1 MTTTRTPLVAGNW
14 KMNTTIEEAVTLI
27 KTMQPH
33 LHKIQGVEKVICPP
47 FVALNAARAITH
59 GSTVK
64 LGAQNM
70 FYEEK
75 GAFTGEIAPG
85 MLQDICDFVIIGH
98 SERRQYFGE
107 TNEMINKKLK
117 AAIQHNLKP
126 ILCIGE
132 TSEENEAGKTREVL
146 GGQLMGCSDRLYFMS
161 GMVIAYEPLW
171 AIGTGK
177 NASGEDANR
186 TINFI
191 RQFVSRLHGNG
202 IANTARILYGG
213 SVTAANIAELM
224 HQPDIDGALVGG
236 ASLKA
241 NDFVSIVSRAS
252 EIKGL

>member
-1 MTTTRTPLVAGNW
+1 MTRTPLVAGNW
-14 KMNTTIEEAVTLI
+14 KMNTNLEEAVNLI
-27 KTMQPH
+27 KTMQPQ
-33 LHKIQGVEKVICPP
+33 LNKIQGVEKVLCPP
-47 FVALNAARAITH
+47 FISLTAARGLIK

-75 GAFTGEIAPG
+75 GAFTGEVSCL
-85 MLQDICDFVIIGH
+85 MLKDLCDYVILGH

-107 TNEMINKKLK
+107 TDDIINKKIKL
-117 AAIQHNLKP
+117 AVQHNLKP
-126 ILCIGE
+126 ILCVGE
-132 TSEENEAGKTREVL
+132 TSEENEAGQTREVL
-146 GGQLMGCSDRLYFMS
+146 GAQLIKCSDKLYFMS

-177 NASGEDANR
+177 NASGVDANR

-191 RQFVSRLHGNG
+191 RQFISRMHGNG
-202 IANTARILYGG
+202 IANTVRILYGG
-213 SVTAANIAELM
+213 SVNAGNMSEFM
-224 HQPDIDGALVGG
+224 HQQDIDGALVGG

-241 NDFVSIVSRAS
+241 DDFVSIVKQAS

>member
-1 MTTTRTPLVAGNW
+1 MTRTPFIAGNW
-14 KMNTTIEEAVTLI
+14 KMNTSIEDAVNLI
-27 KTMQPH
+27 RTMQPQ
-33 LHKIQGVEKVICPP
+33 LNKIQGIEKVICPP
-47 FVALNAARAITH
+47 FVALNAARGITR

-75 GAFTGEIAPG
+75 GAYTGEISPL
-85 MLQDICDFVIIGH
+85 MLKDLCDYVILGH

-107 TNEMINKKLK
+107 TDEIVNKKIKSAVL
-117 AAIQHNLKP
+117 HNLKP
-126 ILCIGE
+126 ILCVGE
-132 TSEENEAGKTREVL
+132 SSEENEADQTREIL
-146 GGQLMGCSDRLYFMS
+146 GAQLIKCSDKLYFMS

-177 NASGEDANR
+177 NASGDEANR

-191 RQFVSRLHGNG
+191 RQFISRLHGSG
-202 IANTARILYGG
+202 IANSVRIIYGG
-213 SVTAANIAELM
+213 SVNAANIAEFM
-224 HQPDIDGALVGG
+224 HKPDIDGALVGG

-241 NDFVSIVSRAS
+241 DDFVSIVKQAT